1 MDQYVDEYIPL
12 LSGSGKRKALDILL
26 EARVSQTNV
35 EALVN
40 NLIVKSDL
48 RSLILRKDDFLSKIS
63 AENINSSFNNVFFE
77 FADLYQRSNQIAT
90 ITASYAEILNS
101 EISSLNKE
109 IDVIEKS
116 IRNYAFLLSDA
127 KAYNHSFLEPFSDT
141 AFMDDVDFA
150 MTDRSGTEYQS
161 LEKASV
167 NTTDG
172 TLVISGDLRRSFSL
186 IADVVSSN
194 FTITNDDEEQ
204 LNNISD
210 SVSKNDA
217 AAWQLVA
224 KSPIPLSLIPTEFE
238 GIDGSE
244 KGGALMVVD
253 YELSQS
259 APCDTLS
266 IDPVVGDNFELLQA
280 IVYYSDDIGSTK
292 NLLLAPKNIDQKTSL
307 YFELK
312 PIKKIRCFFRQ
323 GLYVRKHTTRLGLG
337 TPNRP
342 IVNQAI
348 RNLSH
353 NTGRRIIYED
363 MQGSSKKNLSGRV
376 SRFSFDVAS
385 DGTVAANRLGN
396 FGRSNKD
403 KSPESILA
411 DTAASNS
418 ATNGM
423 SLFDMELADN
433 AGRADV
439 SEDYRPVDEDARIT
453 NSRSLL
459 AAADASM
466 LQYEYTFGIK
476 KVSIGSSV
484 DKTRSIYISKKLPA
498 PGDTGEV
505 RLNAGYIDS
514 VDPSLDNPY
523 ITSVEFSVTN
533 VSRPDKET
541 DWIPILPSGQTQIES
556 ERLFFSNTGYS
567 EFRFKPSYEDN
578 VLIYKNGLSFNLEK
592 YGKFIMNNLNEII
605 GLYINPIYYTSRDI
619 FTCYY
624 APIGDSSLVNF
635 EAAGFDVPPLVSA
648 YDVDGPGEGFNSTS
662 NQTSIRI
669 SNEPFI
675 DYAQAKSVDYSAT
688 YGMISYSPIT
698 IRLED
703 GTLAYN
709 LTNYV
714 SPQEQAQ
721 LEADSQ
727 NITFLHSG
735 NNIIFNRPQADKF
748 RVYYQ
753 YLPST
758 VRVRV
763 ILRTNSKQFATPKV
777 DFYQIKSKIR
787 LANSISSI

>member
-12 LSGSGKRKALDILL
+12 LSGSGQRKALDILL
-26 EARVSQTNV
+26 EARVSQSNV

-40 NLIVKSDL
+40 NLVVKADL

-77 FADLYQRSNQIAT
+77 FADMYERSNQIAT
-90 ITASYAEILNS
+90 IAASYSEILNS

-141 AFMDDVDFA
+141 SFMDNVDFK
-150 MTDRSGTEYQS
+150 MSDRSGTEYQA

-167 NTTDG
+167 NVTDG
-172 TLVISGDLRRSFSL
+172 TLVIAGDLKRNFSL
-186 IADVVSSN
+186 MADIISSN
-194 FTITNDDEEQ
+194 FSVSTFDQEQ
-204 LNNISD
+204 INNISD
-210 SVSKNDA
+210 SVSKDA
-217 AAWQLVA
+217 ATSWQLVA
-224 KSPIPLSLIPTEFE
+224 KSPIPLSAIPTEFE

-244 KGGALMVVD
+244 KGGALMAID
-253 YELSQS
+253 YDLSQS

-266 IDPVVGDNFELLQA
+266 IDPVVGDKFELLQA
-280 IVYYSDDIGSTK
+280 VVYYSDDIGSTK
-292 NLLLAPKNIDQKTSL
+292 NLLLEPKSIDQKTSL

-323 GLYVRKHTTRLGLG
+323 GVYVRKHNKKVKLGA
-337 TPNRP
+337 P
-342 IVNQAI
+342 IKPVVERATD
-348 RNLSH
+348 NLSS
-353 NTGRRIIYED
+353 NTGRRIIHED
-363 MQGSSKKNLSGRV
+363 MLGPSKTNLSGRV
-376 SRFSFDVAS
+376 SRFSFDVTS
-385 DGTVAANRLGN
+385 DGKVAVDRLGN
-396 FGRSNKD
+396 YSRNAKD
-403 KSPESILA
+403 HSPESVLA

-418 ATNGM
+418 TTNGM
-423 SLFDMELADN
+423 SLFDMELKDN

-439 SEDYRPVDEDARIT
+439 SAGYRPVDEEGRIT
-453 NSRSLL
+453 NSRTLL
-459 AAADASM
+459 AAADSDSF
-466 LQYEYTFGIK
+466 LYEYDFGIK
-476 KVSIGSSV
+476 NVSIGSSV
-484 DKTRSIYISKKLPA
+484 DRTRSVYISKKLPA

-514 VDPSLDNPY
+514 IDPSLDNPY

-533 VSRPDKET
+533 VSKPDQEAH
-541 DWIPILPSGQTQIES
+541 WIPILPSGQTQIES
-556 ERLFFSNTGYS
+556 ERLFFSNTGYAK
-567 EFRFKPSYEDN
+567 FRFKPSYEDN
-578 VLIYKNGLSFNLEK
+578 ILIYKNGLSFNLEK

-605 GLYINPIYYTSRDI
+605 GLYVNPIYYTSRDI

-648 YDVDGPGEGFNSTS
+648 YDIDGPGEGFNSTA

-669 SNEPFI
+669 SNEAFV
-675 DYAQAKSVDYSAT
+675 DYAQAKLAEYSAT
-688 YGMISYSPIT
+688 YGMIGYSPIT

-714 SPQEQAQ
+714 APQEQAQ

-735 NNIIFNRPQADKF
+735 NNIIFNRPLAGKF